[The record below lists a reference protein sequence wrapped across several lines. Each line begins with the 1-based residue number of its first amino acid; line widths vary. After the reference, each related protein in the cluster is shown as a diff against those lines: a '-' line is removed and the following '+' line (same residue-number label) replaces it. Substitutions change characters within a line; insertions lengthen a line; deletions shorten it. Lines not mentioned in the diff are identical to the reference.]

1 MNHGTSRLVPAL
13 PATRKTLVA
22 EVIGYL
28 HSHLPEPSPTLP
40 FSSEKQRPSGVGAKA
55 DWQEGGSLPFPEFD

>member
-13 PATRKTLVA
+13 PATRLKCVS
-22 EVIGYL
+22 VIGYL

-40 FSSEKQRPSGVGAKA
+40 FSSEKQRPSGVGAKS
-55 DWQEGGSLPFPEFD
+55 DRREGGSLPFPELD